1 MRTTLGVASHAV
13 ERERVGQLVVGQPRH
28 RRAQPERV
36 ARDVLALADHPL
48 VVCHAGSVRVRSSLT
63 GCAQAVAV
71 AELASANAGMSR
83 VQACPR
89 SAGREEGLAR
99 TDALVRVHRAEGV
112 NPRVHP
118 LQRELDGRRLVLEVA
133 DGCVDDLAAL
143 AAHQQPRRADICR
156 SATVSRRRG
165 WVGAAE
171 GPPASGAEA
180 A

>member
-1 MRTTLGVASHAV
+1 MRTALGVASHAV
-13 ERERVGQLVVGQPRH
+13 ERERVGQLVVRQPRH

-36 ARDVLALADHPL
+36 ARDVLTLADHPL
-48 VVCHAGSVRVRSSLT
+48 VVCHAGSVRVRRMGVYTEWS
-63 GCAQAVAV
+63 AV
-71 AELASANAGMSR
+71 AESANTTAGMSR

-89 SAGREEGLAR
+89 SAGRDMGLAR
-99 TDALVRVHRAEGV
+99 TDALVRVHRTEGV
-112 NPRVHP
+112 DPRVHP
-118 LQRELDGRRLVLEVA
+118 LQRELDGRLLVLEVA

-156 SATVSRRRG
+156 SASVSRRRG

-171 GPPASGAEA
+171 GPPASGLDA